1 MTEIN
6 EVTMK
11 EFFQSVVDKVAE
23 LSTQAGKVE
32 ALEQRV
38 NDLYNRITE
47 LQEQNNGLRADLNG
61 ATQTINDLNGKLEAS
76 ESALSHERSVSQG
89 LREAITS
96 RDSSVVELQRQ
107 LDDTSHQHSTAV
119 NERDAARNEVG
130 DLKAMVESVRESL
143 SRTTEDRDR
152 WQSEAHRLQDTVNDL
167 QTRLDRITSI
177 LSPPRSVDVASV
189 A

>member
-11 EFFQSVVDKVAE
+11 EFFQGVVDKVAE

-38 NDLYNRITE
+38 NDLYSRITD
-47 LQEQNNGLRADLNG
+47 LEQQNAGLRADLNG
-61 ATQTINDLNGKLEAS
+61 ATNTIQELNGKLEAS
-76 ESALSHERSVSQG
+76 ETALSHERSVSQG

-107 LDDTSHQHSTAV
+107 LDDTNRSLHGAV
-119 NERDAARNEVG
+119 NERDAARNEVS

-143 SRTTEDRDR
+143 NKTTEDRDH
-152 WQSEAHRLQDTVNDL
+152 WQNEARRLQDIVNDL
-167 QTRLDRITSI
+167 EVKLSRINSI
-177 LSPPRSVDVASV
+177 LSPPHPVVASV